1 MQATGK
7 AEKQVDK
14 ASDKV
19 GSAAK
24 EVSHGTWLFV
34 LAWIPDECTQP
45 HNGHISCNAQAL
57 SRPVHNFKFYQS
69 IQHVPG
75 HLLPG
80 HAMFGR
86 F

>member
-24 EVSHGTWLFV
+24 EVSHGPLLMV
-34 LAWIPDECTQP
+34 LIRIP
-45 HNGHISCNAQAL
+45 
-57 SRPVHNFKFYQS
+57 YQ
-69 IQHVPG
+69 
-75 HLLPG
+75 
-80 HAMFGR
+80 
-86 F
+86 

>member
-24 EVSHGTWLFV
+24 EVSHGTLLMVFV
-34 LAWIPDECTQP
+34 QIP
-45 HNGHISCNAQAL
+45 
-57 SRPVHNFKFYQS
+57 
-69 IQHVPG
+69 
-75 HLLPG
+75 LP
-80 HAMFGR
+80 
-86 F
+86 